1 MLTIIGLSI
10 HFGGRYLFNDIGFN
24 ISDKDRIG
32 LIGRNGTGKSTL
44 LKILSRIEDPE
55 NGKIIQPKDYTI
67 GYLPQEIVTDSQKS
81 IFDETLEA
89 LSELKYLQIRLDELT
104 TEISSRID
112 YESKEYSKLINELS
126 HLNDRLKY
134 LGSESINADV
144 EKILMGLGFSRNDF
158 TRSMNE
164 FSGGWQMRVE
174 IAKLLLR
181 KPDLILLDE
190 PTNHLD
196 IDSIRWLEQFL
207 KNYDGSLMIVSHD
220 RKFLDIITNRTIEI
234 VKGKIY
240 DMPYNYSNYIEKRS
254 ELKEQELNAYKNQQ
268 KMIAQQERFIERFRS
283 KSTLATR
290 VQSKIKQLDKIERIE
305 IEDESIASMVIR
317 FPEPPRSGR
326 VVAETFKLSKSYG
339 NNLVLDNID
348 FAIERGE
355 KIAFVGKNGEGKS
368 TFSRILA
375 SIEDYNG
382 ELKIGHNVITSY
394 FAQHQ
399 AALMQ
404 SDATV
409 FEIIDNAATGD
420 MRTQVRSLLGA
431 FLFSGDDINK
441 KVKVLSG
448 GEKSRL
454 ALAKLM
460 LQPINFLILDEP
472 TNHLDM
478 ISIDVLKMALKQFE
492 GSLIVVSHDRDFLEG
507 LTDKTIEFRNKG
519 IIEYK
524 GDINYFL
531 EKKQIEEIDDI
542 EFEKKHP
549 SSVSNI
555 IVGVAK
561 LDREKRKDFQR
572 EQNKL
577 NKAIQ
582 SAEDKIEKLENKISE
597 FDDFFSNPNLY
608 NDNEKMRSSQI
619 EYDKLK
625 KELDETM
632 NDWTNKQEQLAELE
646 EQYSEF
652 M

>member
-1 MLTIIGLSI
+1 MLTINGLSI
-10 HFGGRYLFNDIGFN
+10 HFGGKYLFNDVSFN
-24 ISDKDRIG
+24 VSKNDRIG

-44 LKILSRIEDPE
+44 LKIISRHEE
-55 NGKIIQPKDYTI
+55 SEKGTIIQPRDYTI
-67 GYLPQEIVTDSQKS
+67 GYLPQEISTDSTKS
-81 IFDETLEA
+81 IFEETKEA
-89 LSELKYLQIRLDELT
+89 LSELQRLKLRNEEIT
-104 TEISSRID
+104 NEISERTD
-112 YESKEYSKLINELS
+112 YESKEYSLLIEELS
-126 HLNDRLKY
+126 HLTERMKY
-134 LGSESINADV
+134 LGSESIDAEI
-144 EKILMGLGFSRNDF
+144 EKILTGLGFTRADF
-158 TRSMNE
+158 PRGINE

-181 KPDLILLDE
+181 RPDLILLDE

-196 IDSIRWLEQFL
+196 IESIRWLEQFL
-207 KNYDGSLMIVSHD
+207 KNYFGSLIIVSHD

-240 DMPYNYSNYIEKRS
+240 DMPYNYSNYIEKRA
-254 ELKEQELNAYKNQQ
+254 ELKEHELNAYKNQQ
-268 KMIAQQERFIERFRS
+268 KQIAQQERFIERFRS

-305 IEDESIASMVIR
+305 IEDDSIDTMKLR
-317 FPEPPRSGR
+317 FPEPPRSAR
-326 VVAETFKLSKSYG
+326 VVAETIKLSKSYG
-339 NNLVLDNID
+339 NNLVLDNVD
-348 FAIERGE
+348 FVIERGE
-355 KIAFVGKNGEGKS
+355 KIAFIGKNGEGKS

-375 SIEDYNG
+375 NIEEYSG
-382 ELKIGHNVITSY
+382 EIKIGTNVITSY

-409 FEIIDNAATGD
+409 FEIIDNAAVGD
-420 MRTQVRSLLGA
+420 MRMQVRNLLGA

-478 ISIDVLKMALKQFE
+478 ISIDILKNALMQYQ
-492 GSLIVVSHDRDFLEG
+492 GTLIVVSHDRDFLDG
-507 LTDKTIEFRNKG
+507 LTDKTIEFKNKS

-542 EFEKKHP
+542 QLTSK
-549 SSVSNI
+549 SNQNTNS
-555 IVGVAK
+555 GNAGNAK
-561 LDREKRKDFQR
+561 VDREKRKEFQR
-572 EQNKL
+572 EQNKIMKSIKQYEEL
-577 NKAIQ
+577 
-582 SAEDKIEKLENKISE
+582 IEKLENKISE
-597 FDDFFSNPNLY
+597 YEALFSEPDFFA
-608 NDNEKMRSSQI
+608 DVEKSRKAQN

-625 KELDETM
+625 QELDKAMDE
-632 NDWTNKQEQLAELE
+632 WTEKEEELAELMI
-646 EQYSEF
+646 EF
-652 M
+652 ES